1 MVWKW
6 DGNSTNLKEAM
17 KMDLINIVMLKGYN
31 SWRKE
36 QIWDQK
42 NGLFEGTI
50 MSFHFPLILA
60 EKVVTVNAR

>member
-1 MVWKW
+1 
-6 DGNSTNLKEAM
+6 
-17 KMDLINIVMLKGYN
+17 MDLINIVTLKGYN